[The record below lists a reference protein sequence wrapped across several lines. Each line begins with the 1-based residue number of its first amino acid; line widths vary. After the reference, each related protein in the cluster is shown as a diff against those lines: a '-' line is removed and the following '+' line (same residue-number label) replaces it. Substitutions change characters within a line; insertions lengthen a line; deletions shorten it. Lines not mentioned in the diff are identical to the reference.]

1 MFCFYHTGQQR
12 PVYDPD
18 VDMIAHICPPKI
30 GFINKA
36 GGGTLRSIL
45 LGAAKLPKKWYK
57 AA

>member
-1 MFCFYHTGQQR
+1 MSCFYHTGQR
-12 PVYDPD
+12 WPVYDPD
-18 VDMIAHICPPKI
+18 VDMIAPIYPQKN
-30 GFINKA
+30 GFTNKA

>member
-1 MFCFYHTGQQR
+1 
-12 PVYDPD
+12 
-18 VDMIAHICPPKI
+18 MIAPIYPQKN
-30 GFINKA
+30 GFTNKA